1 MANKTISALTP
12 LNAPPNANDVVPI
25 NDVALGVTKKVTV
38 ANLVAATAVEGTAIL
53 STGESG
59 GTRFLREDGDNSCS
73 WNAVEIGAEQLRGT
87 ANPHMGA
94 FPNQSL
100 LVTDNPSG
108 AAVVVTNAN
117 GSLDFVVNS
126 DSARV
131 YLNKPSAREE
141 LTTGVSVREDTAEPD
156 IEITTASGV
165 YSLISGDS
173 DALGVNGLPIRQGFG
188 NPDMGAF
195 PSPLLISGGSI
206 S

>member
-1 MANKTISALTP
+1 MANKKISTLTS
-12 LNAPPNANDVVPI
+12 LGATPNASDVIPI
-25 NDVALGVTKKVTV
+25 TDVSDTTGSAQGTTKKVTV
-38 ANLVAATAVEGTAIL
+38 ANLVAATV
-53 STGESG
+53 
-59 GTRFLREDGDNSCS
+59 
-73 WNAVEIGAEQLRGT
+73 VGAEQLRGT

-141 LTTGVSVREDTAEPD
+141 LTTGVSVKEDTAEPD

-173 DALGVNGLPIRQGFG
+173 DALGANGLPIRQGFG